1 MKNKLPCE
9 GVIILQALKRRLE
22 GLIGGEFED
31 DVMVLGVKPLRH
43 FHDRDVAAAIASRH
57 DEVGVESGA
66 HIPKNIRNGSQCNS
80 NSQIKKI
87 AERKVAHSDEGKPCA
102 MLNLPMPFFSSST
115 VLRSCPSESSP
126 FQYPSRTFLS
136 SRFRPIRGKTRMYVC
151 IACFFLL
158 LKLKTAVKSVNG
170 CPAGCF
176 LTQKFVLQS
185 VERSATAIPQRPLSA
200 HG

>member
-1 MKNKLPCE
+1 MKTKLPCE
-9 GVIILQALKRRLE
+9 GVIILQPLKRRLE

-31 DVMVLGVKPLRH
+31 DVMVL
-43 FHDRDVAAAIASRH
+43 DVAAAIASRH

-80 NSQIKKI
+80 QIKKI
-87 AERKVAHSDEGKPCA
+87 AERKVAHSDEGKPGA

-136 SRFRPIRGKTRMYVC
+136 SRFRPIRGKNRMYVC

-158 LKLKTAVKSVNG
+158 LKLKTALKSVNG

>member
-1 MKNKLPCE
+1 MKTKLPCE

-87 AERKVAHSDEGKPCA
+87 AERKVATVTKESPVPC
-102 MLNLPMPFFSSST
+102 
-115 VLRSCPSESSP
+115 
-126 FQYPSRTFLS
+126 
-136 SRFRPIRGKTRMYVC
+136 
-151 IACFFLL
+151 
-158 LKLKTAVKSVNG
+158 
-170 CPAGCF
+170 
-176 LTQKFVLQS
+176 
-185 VERSATAIPQRPLSA
+185 
-200 HG
+200 

>member
-1 MKNKLPCE
+1 MKTKLPCE

-31 DVMVLGVKPLRH
+31 DVMVLGVN

>member
-1 MKNKLPCE
+1 MKTKSPCE
-9 GVIILQALKRRLE
+9 GVIILQPLKRRLE

-31 DVMVLGVKPLRH
+31 DVMVLGVKPLRY
-43 FHDRDVAAAIASRH
+43 FRDRDVAAAIASRH

-66 HIPKNIRNGSQCNS
+66 HVPKNIRNGSQCNS
-80 NSQIKKI
+80 QIKKI
-87 AERKVAHSDEGKPCA
+87 TERKVAHSDEGKPCA
-102 MLNLPMPFFSSST
+102 MLNLPTPSFSSST

-136 SRFRPIRGKTRMYVC
+136 SWFRPIRGENRMYVY

-158 LKLKTAVKSVNG
+158 LRLRTAMRSANG
-170 CPAGCF
+170 CPAGYF
-176 LTQKFVLQS
+176 LTQKFVFQS
-185 VERSATAIPQRPLSA
+185 VECSATAIPQRLLSA

>member
-1 MKNKLPCE
+1 MKTKLPCE
-9 GVIILQALKRRLE
+9 GVIILQPLKRRLE

-80 NSQIKKI
+80 QIKKI

-102 MLNLPMPFFSSST
+102 MLNLPMPFFS
-115 VLRSCPSESSP
+115 
-126 FQYPSRTFLS
+126 
-136 SRFRPIRGKTRMYVC
+136 
-151 IACFFLL
+151 
-158 LKLKTAVKSVNG
+158 
-170 CPAGCF
+170 
-176 LTQKFVLQS
+176 
-185 VERSATAIPQRPLSA
+185 
-200 HG
+200 